1 MNYANVATVVFSHPP
16 IGKLGLTEQE
26 AVAKFGEGKVKV
38 YRSQFTNMF
47 FSLPDPSEHRQKT
60 LFKLVCHEEA
70 EGVERVVGVH
80 GIGRGIDEMMQ
91 LASVAVNM
99 GATKQDFDN
108 SVAIHPTSSE
118 EFVTMDTK
126 YV

>member
-1 MNYANVATVVFSHPP
+1 
-16 IGKLGLTEQE
+16 
-26 AVAKFGEGKVKV
+26 
-38 YRSQFTNMF
+38 MF
-47 FSLPDPSEHRQKT
+47 FSLQDPSEHRQKT
-60 LFKLVCHEEA
+60 FFKLICHQES

-80 GIGRGIDEMMQ
+80 GIGRAIDEMMQ
-91 LASVAVNM
+91 LASVALNM

-126 YV
+126 YA